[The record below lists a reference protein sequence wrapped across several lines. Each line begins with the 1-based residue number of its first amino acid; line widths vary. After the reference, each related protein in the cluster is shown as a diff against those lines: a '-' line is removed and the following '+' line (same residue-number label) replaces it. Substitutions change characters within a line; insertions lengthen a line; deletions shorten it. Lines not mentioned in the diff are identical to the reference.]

1 MNKVKVL
8 EHRLRIVDN
17 LGDLEGKYVVL
28 ESKWNYEWGED
39 WSLCKAFPIQAGAH
53 NEPVI
58 SLEILQ
64 DVRNLKA
71 AGMDVKFEI

>member
-8 EHRLRIVDN
+8 EHRLRIVDD
-17 LGDLEGKYVVL
+17 LGDLEGKYVVI

-39 WSLCKAFPIQAGAH
+39 WSLCKAFPIQTGAQ

-58 SLEILQ
+58 STEILHELS
-64 DVRNLKA
+64 NLKSQ
-71 AGMDVKFEI
+71 GIDVKFDM